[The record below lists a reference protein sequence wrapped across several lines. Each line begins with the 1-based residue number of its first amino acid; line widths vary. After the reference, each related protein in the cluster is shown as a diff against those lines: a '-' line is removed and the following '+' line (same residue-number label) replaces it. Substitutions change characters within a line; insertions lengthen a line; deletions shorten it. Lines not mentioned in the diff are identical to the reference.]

1 MNPLE
6 LSKAIGV
13 VTQDDIDKTEAA
25 QGSPRTTVLV
35 RELAAHHRSRLLK
48 HLLGLGEEDRLLRF
62 GQVVGD
68 HVIEA
73 YVDSIDFDHDKVF
86 GVYDDRLALVGV
98 GHLAY
103 LRDNPQG
110 RVAEFGVSVLESARG
125 KGVGSALFQRAAM
138 HGRNTKVR
146 TLYMHCL
153 SRNAAMM
160 HIAKKAGMRV
170 QYAYGEADAY
180 LELPPADTMSLLTEA
195 IDGQVADLDYLLKR
209 NLPSASA
216 SGARCC
222 RSSAP
227 SDPAAPCRRPTQDAQ
242 TARAFFFV
250 YVVRR
255 LPRAIARLSAAQEP
269 PLPCDEAA
277 LALQGRPSPS
287 PASRCR
293 SRKKETTMNT
303 QSVRLPLLAA
313 AVLLGVGTLPATAQ
327 DTGMGDMAM
336 INPAGMKWG
345 DAPPTLP
352 KGAKLAVLYGDP
364 GKDGPFV
371 VRIKTPAGYKIA
383 PHWHTQSES
392 LTVIS
397 GTLYLGG
404 GDAMDMGAAHAL
416 KTGGFHYLPGGA
428 HHYAFTKTAT
438 VVQIG
443 VVA

>member
-25 QGSPRTTVLV
+25 QGAPRTTVLV

-48 HLLGLGEEDRLLRF
+48 HLLALGEEDRLLRF
-62 GQVVGD
+62 GQVVGN

-86 GVYDDRLALVGV
+86 GVYDDRLTLVGV

-195 IDGQVADLDYLLKR
+195 IDGQVADLDYLFKR
-209 NLPSASA
+209 NL
-216 SGARCC
+216 R
-222 RSSAP
+222 
-227 SDPAAPCRRPTQDAQ
+227 D
-242 TARAFFFV
+242 
-250 YVVRR
+250 VRR
-255 LPRAIARLSAAQEP
+255 FGQRFW
-269 PLPCDEAA
+269 
-277 LALQGRPSPS
+277 
-287 PASRCR
+287 R
-293 SRKKETTMNT
+293 SL
-303 QSVRLPLLAA
+303 LPL
-313 AVLLGVGTLPATAQ
+313 
-327 DTGMGDMAM
+327 
-336 INPAGMKWG
+336 K
-345 DAPPTLP
+345 
-352 KGAKLAVLYGDP
+352 
-364 GKDGPFV
+364 
-371 VRIKTPAGYKIA
+371 R
-383 PHWHTQSES
+383 
-392 LTVIS
+392 TV
-397 GTLYLGG
+397 
-404 GDAMDMGAAHAL
+404 
-416 KTGGFHYLPGGA
+416 
-428 HHYAFTKTAT
+428 
-438 VVQIG
+438 
-443 VVA
+443 